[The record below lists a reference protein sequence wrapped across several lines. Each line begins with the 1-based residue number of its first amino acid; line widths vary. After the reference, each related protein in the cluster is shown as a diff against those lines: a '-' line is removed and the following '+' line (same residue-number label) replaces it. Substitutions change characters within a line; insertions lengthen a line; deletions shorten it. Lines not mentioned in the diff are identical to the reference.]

1 MLFDMGVCT
10 RGHLAKMSIEHVR
23 SLSCSNSDKTALIN
37 ATRTARQ
44 RIAGATSGAGAGGT
58 DGVVGGEDASV
69 ALLTSRRGEGFL
81 PLFGHRIDKLGE
93 IATRE
98 RNVAD
103 DLRKA
108 VNERN
113 LDLVRSILATQAG
126 RDAVNVPGSD
136 GWTVLQRACVHKQD
150 AALRPNSTFGRKRL
164 PTRSAFQPAPWVQTF
179 GRASLEATQHIKAAE
194 GARKSTA
201 ATQAESDAG
210 DPRVATS
217 ASALSVFSEH
227 KWLDEDV
234 PSPCKLQLH
243 AVKVG
248 FSSGTKQSNL
258 ERRELGLQQHNTEIV
273 KNLLLARADVNLTNV
288 YGRTALHY
296 AAMEGN
302 VSACRA
308 LVDAGALPDQ
318 LDHHGFTA
326 VQHAVLMKRADWDH
340 CHDFLTEVM
349 VKKPSEEEMLART
362 QKSKRKGKK
371 GGKGKKKSPRPTT
384 TTTERSRIDTSM
396 S

>member
-10 RGHLAKMSIEHVR
+10 RGHLAKMSVEHVR
-23 SLSCSNSDKTALIN
+23 SLSCSNADKTALIN

-44 RIAGATSGAGAGGT
+44 RIASATSGAGAGGT
-58 DGVVGGEDASV
+58 DGGIGGEDASV

-93 IATRE
+93 ITTRE

-126 RDAVNVPGSD
+126 RDAVNVQGSD

-150 AALRPNSTFGRKRL
+150 VAQRPNSTFGRKRL
-164 PTRSAFQPAPWVQTF
+164 PTRAAFEPAPWVQTF

-194 GARKSTA
+194 DARKSTA

-273 KNLLLARADVNLTNV
+273 KNLLLARADVHLTNL

-318 LDHHGFTA
+318 LDHHGFTG
-326 VQHAVLMKRADWDH
+326 VQHAVFMKKEACR
-340 CHDFLTEVM
+340 LG
-349 VKKPSEEEMLART
+349 PL
-362 QKSKRKGKK
+362 
-371 GGKGKKKSPRPTT
+371 
-384 TTTERSRIDTSM
+384 SRLPDRGYGEQAE
-396 S
+396 

>member
-1 MLFDMGVCT
+1 MHKDT
-10 RGHLAKMSIEHVR
+10 SLAHRLTDVTLAMHSIG
-23 SLSCSNSDKTALIN
+23 CDI
-37 ATRTARQ
+37 
-44 RIAGATSGAGAGGT
+44 
-58 DGVVGGEDASV
+58 
-69 ALLTSRRGEGFL
+69 
-81 PLFGHRIDKLGE
+81 
-93 IATRE
+93 
-98 RNVAD
+98 
-103 DLRKA
+103 RKA

-113 LDLVRSILATQAG
+113 LDLVGSVLATQAV
-126 RDAVNVPGSD
+126 RDSVNFQGSD
-136 GWTVLQRACVHKQD
+136 GWIVLQRACVHKQD
-150 AALRPNSTFGRKRL
+150 VAQRPNSTFGRKWL
-164 PTRSAFQPAPWVQTF
+164 PTSTAFEPAPWVQTF

-194 GARKSTA
+194 DARKSTA
-201 ATQAESDAG
+201 ATQAESDSG

-227 KWLDEDV
+227 KWVDEDV

-248 FSSGTKQSNL
+248 FSYGTNESNL